1 MIRHLIPRLLEL
13 AELML
18 VIAVQYQLI
27 QWLSQRE
34 PWRKHRRKMVA
45 GAYVLT
51 AWVALTIVVGTPWI
65 RTVVP
70 QWPAFAW
77 TRAATIAC
85 GMCAAGVFVVA
96 AFWRRTPQ
104 FDPERRRLL
113 AAAKALTFAAP
124 FAATGYG
131 VFIERNRFRLREVD
145 VPLHGL
151 ASDLNGLRLVQLS
164 DIHFGQF
171 LNRTELETIVAMANE
186 TKAHLAL
193 VTGDLITS
201 RADNLDECIQLVSK
215 LRADAGVLGCLGNHE
230 TYADAEDYTAKNAA
244 SLGIDFLRRR
254 GRTLSFGAGKL
265 HVAGVDHQPF
275 DQPYLTGTGKLLQ
288 SGNGV
293 TNVLL
298 SHNPDVFPVA
308 ASQGWDLTL
317 SGHTHGGQ
325 ITVEILSEHL
335 NPARFLTPYVYGL
348 YQRDRATIYVTR
360 GIGTV
365 GVPARIGAPPEVAL
379 LRLCAISS

>member
-1 MIRHLIPRLLEL
+1 
-13 AELML
+13 
-18 VIAVQYQLI
+18 
-27 QWLSQRE
+27 
-34 PWRKHRRKMVA
+34 
-45 GAYVLT
+45 
-51 AWVALTIVVGTPWI
+51 
-65 RTVVP
+65 
-70 QWPAFAW
+70 
-77 TRAATIAC
+77 
-85 GMCAAGVFVVA
+85 MCAAGVFLVA
-96 AFWRRTPQ
+96 AFWRRTPP
-104 FDPERRRLL
+104 FDPGRRRLL
-113 AAAKALTFAAP
+113 AAARAVTFAAP

-131 VFIERNRFRLREVD
+131 VFIERNRFRVREVD
-145 VPLHGL
+145 VPVHGL
-151 ASDLNGLRLVQLS
+151 APDLNGLRLVQLS

-186 TKAHLAL
+186 TKANLAL

-201 RADNLDECIQLVSK
+201 RGDNLDECLRLVSK

-230 TYADAEDYTAKNAA
+230 IYADAEDYATEKAA
-244 SLGIDFLRRR
+244 SLGLDILRRR
-254 GRTLSFGAGKL
+254 GRTLRFGDGLL
-265 HVAGVDHQPF
+265 HIAGVDHQPS
-275 DQPYLTGTGKLLQ
+275 DQPYLTGADKLLLG
-288 SGNGV
+288 GNGV

-325 ITVEILSEHL
+325 ISVEILSEHL
-335 NPARFLTPYVYGL
+335 NPARFFTPFIYGL